1 MLSTLL
7 FLVACKKD
15 VEPEVAAEP
24 IEVIDPATSITVR
37 VPDGTNKVKFICKD
51 TGAEGVAE
59 VSGKEVV
66 LSGMTGSQ
74 CHLIFQ
80 PQGKKSTTVNAGT
93 SVSCVDVNGE
103 DKVTCREL

>member
-15 VEPEVAAEP
+15 VEPEVAADP
-24 IEVIDPATSITVR
+24 VDPATSITVR

-51 TGAEGVAE
+51 TGAEGAFD

-66 LSGMTGSQ
+66 VTGVTGEQ
-74 CHLIFQ
+74 CHLVFQ
-80 PQGKKSTTVNAGT
+80 PQGKKSTTVSPGT
-93 SVSCVDVNGE
+93 SVSCVDVDGE